1 MAIQHTPSEMFNNLD
16 YASNRSDRL
25 SGRVDALAHV
35 GMLVRQDITEEQLTD
50 IQAEI
55 LDPEDNDPA
64 YIAGYEEAWNA
75 LFNLVYGRQPNELH
89 KEYGPVA
96 DKRG

>member
-1 MAIQHTPSEMFNNLD
+1 MALQRSPSEMFNNRD

-25 SGRVDALAHV
+25 SGRVDAIFHV
-35 GMLVRQDITEEQLTD
+35 GKLINQEFSEEHLTD

-64 YIAGYEEAWNA
+64 YIAGYEEAWNV
-75 LFNLVYGRQPNELH
+75 LFNLVYGRQPTEVH
-89 KEYGPVA
+89 KEYGEVA
-96 DKRG
+96 KKG